1 MVSRNPIV
9 NWWYTQHT
17 IPKHSHLFKIQSW
30 RNRGIW
36 SMFDVSLGELLDM
49 GKYQI
54 SWLLGCTVSRS
65 ITTWADELPIGFC
78 WYGIVWYPEGI
89 TVCRIYTYIYMC
101 VYIKAAGVYWA
112 NVKAPQTWM
121 VLGVFGFQHVETFL
135 KRDSVNRTQI
145 HQTWATTH
153 NSYPDGNSSKALT
166 SSFILQASDRFC
178 FSYFIYFDTRTPYP
192 PLPVGCFLLA
202 RSPTIPACLRRIV
215 DSNMVLGNFSQ
226 RLGESLRGFFR
237 RRSLEVGHDNWASNL
252 TENGW

>member
-1 MVSRNPIV
+1 MAQPWNLVNVWCEFGWIVGHGKISNILTTWVYSFTKYHDLSRWITHWILLVWNCLVSR
-9 NWWYTQHT
+9 
-17 IPKHSHLFKIQSW
+17 
-30 RNRGIW
+30 RNHCM
-36 SMFDVSLGELLDM
+36 S
-49 GKYQI
+49 Y
-54 SWLLGCTVSRS
+54 
-65 ITTWADELPIGFC
+65 
-78 WYGIVWYPEGI
+78 
-89 TVCRIYTYIYMC
+89 IYIYIHIYMC